1 VSEFIPRDAK
11 GWLFV
16 ALAAFTVY
24 YLVAL
29 VRVVLA
35 GRREQRGLGS
45 PDGGVEK
52 NAALS
57 DAAVTPGRFM
67 TGFVTNFFDTLGIGS
82 FATTASIYRFFRMVP
97 DEWIPGTLNVGHTI
111 NAIAQ
116 AFIYTRIVP
125 VEATTLISMILAAVL
140 GAWLGA
146 GVVAGWP
153 RQRIQW
159 GMGLCLLGAA
169 TLMLLSQTGFL
180 PAGGELLGVS
190 GVKLGI
196 AVVANF
202 ALGALMTLGIGL
214 YAPCLI
220 LVSLLGM
227 NPTSG
232 FPIMMGSCAFL
243 MPIASTRFIQKRA
256 FHLGAALGL
265 MIGGLPAVFIAAFL
279 VKSLDLATVR
289 WLVIIVVVYTAT
301 TMLLAARRERAAL
314 LEARAGAPPR
324 RGA

>member
-1 VSEFIPRDAK
+1 MNALIPHDAK
-11 GWLFV
+11 GWLFL
-16 ALAAFTVY
+16 ALAAFTLF
-24 YLVAL
+24 YLAVLLQVVL
-29 VRVVLA
+29 VR
-35 GRREQRGLGS
+35 RRERAAAGHRADRAMAQG
-45 PDGGVEK
+45 D
-52 NAALS
+52 ALS
-57 DAAVTPGRFM
+57 DAAVTPGRLA

-82 FATTASIYRFFRMVP
+82 FATTTSIYRFFRMVP
-97 DEWIPGTLNVGHTI
+97 DEWMPGTLNVGHTI

-146 GVVAGWP
+146 GVVASWQ

-169 TLMLLSQTGFL
+169 SLMFLSQTGLL
-180 PAGGELLGVS
+180 PAGGELLGVT

-196 AVVANF
+196 AVTANF

-243 MPIASTRFIQKRA
+243 MPVSSARFIQKRA

-265 MIGGLPAVFIAAFL
+265 MLGGLPAVFIAAFL
-279 VKSLDLATVR
+279 VKSLPLVYVR
-289 WLVIIVVVYTAT
+289 WLVIVVVVYTAT
-301 TMLLAARRERAAL
+301 TMLLAARRERARIMATSGT
-314 LEARAGAPPR
+314 A
-324 RGA
+324 

>member
-1 VSEFIPRDAK
+1 LSELIPRDAK
-11 GWLFV
+11 GLLFL
-16 ALAAFTVY
+16 ALAAFTVFY
-24 YLVAL
+24 VVVL

-35 GRREQRGLGS
+35 GRRERSSEVIRADRHLEQ
-45 PDGGVEK
+45 DT
-52 NAALS
+52 ALS
-57 DAAVTPGRFM
+57 DARVTPGRLA

-82 FATTASIYRFFRMVP
+82 FATTTSIYRFFRMVP
-97 DEWIPGTLNVGHTI
+97 DEWMPGTLNVGHTL
-111 NAIAQ
+111 NAVAQ
-116 AFIYTRIVP
+116 AFIYTRLVP
-125 VEATTLISMILAAVL
+125 VEATTLVSMILAAVL

-146 GVVAGWP
+146 GVVAGWD
-153 RQRIQW
+153 RQKIRW

-169 TLMLLSQTGFL
+169 SLMFLSQTGLL

-196 AVVANF
+196 AVAGNF

-243 MPIASTRFIQKRA
+243 MPIASARFIQKRA

-265 MIGGLPAVFIAAFL
+265 MIGGIPAVLIAAFL
-279 VKSLDLATVR
+279 VRSLPLVYVR
-289 WLVIIVVVYTAT
+289 WLVIVVVVYTAT
-301 TMLLAARRERAAL
+301 TMLLSAKRERTAA
-314 LEARAGAPPR
+314 AAA
-324 RGA
+324 

>member
-1 VSEFIPRDAK
+1 M
-11 GWLFV
+11 
-16 ALAAFTVY
+16 ALAAFTIFYV
-24 YLVAL
+24 VVL
-29 VRVVLA
+29 VRAVLA
-35 GRREQRGLGS
+35 ARRERAGAITS
-45 PDGGVEK
+45 ADRS
-52 NAALS
+52 AARIIAAS
-57 DAAVTPGRFM
+57 DASLTPGGLT

-82 FATTASIYRFFRMVP
+82 FATTTSIYRFFRMVP

-146 GVVAGWP
+146 GVVAGWD
-153 RQRIQW
+153 RQKIRW

-169 TLMLLSQTGFL
+169 SLMFLSQMGLL

-196 AVVANF
+196 AVGTNF

-243 MPIASTRFIQKRA
+243 MPIASARFIQKRA

-265 MIGGLPAVFIAAFL
+265 ALGGLPAVIIAAFL
-279 VKSLDLATVR
+279 VKSLPLAAVR
-289 WLVIIVVVYTAT
+289 WLVIVVVVYTAT
-301 TMLLAARRERAAL
+301 TMLLAARRGRIAPTAARAA
-314 LEARAGAPPR
+314 
-324 RGA
+324 

>member
-1 VSEFIPRDAK
+1 VSQFVPGDAK

-29 VRVVLA
+29 VRVGLA
-35 GRREQRGLGS
+35 SRRERLVVAA
-45 PDGGVEK
+45 DGGRERS
-52 NAALS
+52 AALS
-57 DAAVTPGRFM
+57 DGTVTPGRFM

-82 FATTASIYRFFRMVP
+82 FATTTSIYRFFRMVP

-116 AFIYTRIVP
+116 AYIYTRIVP

-146 GVVAGWP
+146 GVVAGWE

-180 PAGGELLGVS
+180 PAGGELLGVT

-243 MPIASTRFIQKRA
+243 MPIASARFIEKRA

-279 VKSLDLATVR
+279 VKSLNLATVR

-301 TMLLAARRERAAL
+301 TMLLAARRERAVGSVTNP
-314 LEARAGAPPR
+314 AR
-324 RGA
+324 